1 MATMKLHPTQL
12 NNAASSYLTITNQNN
27 MYTDTSSTTYATIQ
41 NTTASTSNRY
51 IYLKGFNFDDLP
63 TGAEVSSFTVK
74 IKGYYS
80 GGSQQTLYLCNN
92 TTTQTGA
99 TATGLTTTTRTREF
113 SNGSLTWDTI
123 SGWEIIFQ

>member
-1 MATMKLHPTQL
+1 MATMILHPTQL
-12 NNAASSYLTITNQNN
+12 NNAASSYLTITDQSN

-41 NTTASTSNRY
+41 NTNASTSNRY

-80 GGSQQTLYLCNN
+80 GGSES
-92 TTTQTGA
+92 A
-99 TATGLTTTTRTREF
+99 
-113 SNGSLTWDTI
+113 GSLCRGLPAPRRHPTRQI
-123 SGWEIIFQ
+123 GSRPLRRPR